1 MLVVLTLVT
10 SVLAIGNIYQ
20 SPSIGKDCT
29 SGTPVFK
36 VSSFYVNPWPITN
49 QLTVNVTV
57 NGVLSTPTFIYEVWI
72 SSSSLGYFYNQQVVI
87 SQQYPSGSISLQYV
101 YNVEYPAGN
110 WNVILTTRDVS
121 FNILNCWSFQYSS
134 QMDKLS

>member
-1 MLVVLTLVT
+1 MLVVLTFLS
-10 SVLAIGNIYQ
+10 SVLALENLYQ

-29 SGTPVFK
+29 SGTPAFK
-36 VSSFYVNPWPITN
+36 VSSFIVNPYPITN
-49 QLTVNVTV
+49 QLSVNITV
-57 NGVLSTPTFIYEVWI
+57 NGVLSAPTFIYEVWI
-72 SSSSLGYFYNQQVVI
+72 SSSSLNYFNNQQVVI

-134 QMDKLS
+134 QMMI